1 MFLYAHTGT
10 WIEEHDLTSEDQ
22 VLQKSDLE
30 SEQKIESEI
39 TKAWSYQRGNS
50 KLHVS
55 DTASL
60 KFSKTIPVWTSQTV
74 ELYRNLSLI
83 HI

>member
-10 WIEEHDLTSEDQ
+10 WIEEHDLTSADQ

-39 TKAWSYQRGNS
+39 TNK
-50 KLHVS
+50 
-55 DTASL
+55 
-60 KFSKTIPVWTSQTV
+60 
-74 ELYRNLSLI
+74 SLI
-83 HI
+83 VSKRKQ